1 MGWGTTIA
9 RLSEFLWD
17 LRKGDQLNVLSW
29 FENFSWNIVL
39 KDHAAEEVIQGKRW
53 CKNLID
59 VVPDHFLKRL
69 KKTFFVC
76 SCSSQIF
83 RHNIFYVTHT
93 YILVRFLSIMNI
105 CASQKK
111 SCWIT
116 EVQNSDQNRTFIDIM
131 HAPKIDFLISHF
143 AKVALA
149 CTFSPQFPYL
159 SIIVP
164 SHSKKGGYWF
174 RRQR

>member
-1 MGWGTTIA
+1 MKHSLKKITEQRKWSKERDDA
-9 RLSEFLWD
+9 RTWSMLFQIIFL
-17 LRKGDQLNVLSW
+17 N
-29 FENFSWNIVL
+29 
-39 KDHAAEEVIQGKRW
+39 
-53 CKNLID
+53 
-59 VVPDHFLKRL
+59 RL
-69 KKTFFVC
+69 KKPFFVC

-159 SIIVP
+159 AIIVP
-164 SHSKKGGYWF
+164 SHSKKGGYWL